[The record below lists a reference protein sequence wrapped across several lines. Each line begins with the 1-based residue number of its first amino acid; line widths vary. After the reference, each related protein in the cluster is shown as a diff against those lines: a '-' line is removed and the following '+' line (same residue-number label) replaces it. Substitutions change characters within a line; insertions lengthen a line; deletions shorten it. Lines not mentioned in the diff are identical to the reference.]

1 MAVTKQFELQQVLNY
16 RTELE
21 KLRKQD
27 FAAARHDLDQAT
39 EYLCWQ
45 QQQVVE
51 QSILFNDKQNEIQ
64 NIFEMQLYVNFLA
77 GMRDGIKRQQ
87 LHVETLESVV
97 EERRVEL
104 TQATKDKKV
113 LEQLKEKKAE
123 LFRKSIAYKESL
135 LLDEIAT
142 QKKRQE

>member
-1 MAVTKQFELQQVLNY
+1 MAVKKQFELQQVLNY

-39 EYLCWQ
+39 EQLCWQ
-45 QQQVVE
+45 QQQVTE
-51 QSILFNDKQNEIQ
+51 QSTLFNAKQNEIQ

-87 LHVETLESVV
+87 LHIENLESVL
-97 EERRVEL
+97 EERRSEL

-113 LEQLKEKKAE
+113 LEQLKEKQAE
-123 LFRKSIAYKESL
+123 LFRKAMAYKESL

>member
-1 MAVTKQFELQQVLNY
+1 MAVKKQFELQQVLNY

-64 NIFEMQLYVNFLA
+64 NIFEMQLHVNFLA

-87 LHVETLESVV
+87 LHVETLESVL

-123 LFRKSIAYKESL
+123 LFRKAMAYKESL